1 MNIAAKRFGLT
12 IVYVIL
18 LCMVI
23 LAVLPLYWM
32 ISTSLKTPTDVFAYP
47 PKLIPTE
54 LHWANFSNAWDMAP
68 WGRYFVNTVVYTL
81 CTVLGV
87 LLTSVMSGYAFAK
100 LNFRGRDSLF
110 LAYVGTM
117 MIPSQVTIIPVYMIL
132 SRLGWVDTYAGLIV
146 PGLTSAF
153 GCFLMRQF
161 IAGIP
166 TEIIESGLIDGA
178 GHGRILRSIVS
189 PLLYP
194 AVATLGIFTFMG
206 TWNNFFWPL
215 VVTNSDDLRTVQ
227 IGLSSFQ
234 TQYGTAD
241 WGAMMASATLVS
253 APLLILFFLAQKY
266 FIEGIAMTGVKG

>member
-1 MNIAAKRFGLT
+1 
-12 IVYVIL
+12 
-18 LCMVI
+18 MVLI
-23 LAVLPLYWM
+23 TVLPLYWM
-32 ISTSLKTPTDVFAYP
+32 ISTSLKTPTDVFSYP
-47 PKLIPTE
+47 PKMIPSTLE
-54 LHWANFSNAWDMAP
+54 WGNFANAWDMAP
-68 WGRYFVNTVVYTL
+68 WGRYFVNTALYTA

-87 LLTSVMSGYAFAK
+87 LLSSVTSGYAFAK
-100 LNFRGRDSLF
+100 LSFKGRNSLF

-132 SRLGWVDTYAGLIV
+132 AKMNWVDTYAGLIV

-178 GHGRILRSIVS
+178 GHLKILRSIVS

-206 TWNNFFWPL
+206 AWNNFFWPL
-215 VVTNSDDLRTVQ
+215 VVTNSDELRTVQ

-234 TQYGTAD
+234 NQYGTAD
-241 WGAMMASATLVS
+241 WGSMMAAATLVS
-253 APLLILFFLAQKY
+253 LPVLILFFFAQRY